1 MNITDQYRVRGERED
16 KRKKLLKRDSVEYVH
31 DVYIYVDV
39 CVCLFNV
46 GIVK

>member
-16 KRKKLLKRDSVEYVH
+16 KRKKLLKRD
-31 DVYIYVDV
+31 VYIYVDV